1 VFCVMSVASLQS
13 LLDRF
18 NLGVFRA
25 APEGELLEC
34 NPALLRLLV
43 VPDLA
48 AARRLDLGELVAAPS
63 PQEGVVREVLW
74 MRGGAPVWLAV
85 SRASGRDAQDRP
97 VVDGL
102 VEDVTARREA
112 EEECRLLLERET
124 AARAAAEAASL
135 TKDEFLATLS
145 HELRTPLNGIVG
157 WASLLRSGTLKGERL
172 ARALASIER
181 NAGAQARLIDDLL
194 DVSAIISGKM
204 RLEIRPLYLTP
215 VIEAALDAVR
225 PAAEAKSIH
234 LEAACDAL
242 AGAVPGDADRLQQV
256 VWNLLSN
263 SVKFTPRGGTV
274 RVCLERSEGQAR
286 IVVSDNGRGIAPEF
300 LEHVFEPFRQADGS
314 STRSHRGLGLGLAIV
329 RRLVELHGG
338 QVRAESGG
346 PGRGARFTVEIPS
359 GEPLVERRQMSV
371 VGIEGADGGGV
382 SPGEFRLSLDGLRVL
397 VVDDEP
403 DFRDLLVA
411 LLEERGAVVHA
422 AASAAE
428 VLHTLP
434 SLRPD
439 VLLSDIAMPEVDG
452 YELIR
457 RLRAL
462 PAESGGR
469 VPAAALTAYARAEDR
484 RRVLLS
490 GFNMYLAKP
499 VDPEELVAV
508 VASLG
513 GRLGEEALVTA
524 PPARR

>member
-1 VFCVMSVASLQS
+1 MSVASLQS

-18 NLGVFRA
+18 DLGVFRA

-34 NPALLRLLV
+34 NPALLRLLG

-63 PQEGVVREVLW
+63 PGEEEGVVREVLW

-112 EEECRLLLERET
+112 EEEGRLLLERET

-181 NAGAQARLIDDLL
+181 NARAQARLIDDLL

-286 IVVSDNGRGIAPEF
+286 IVVSDTGRGIAPEF

-359 GEPLVERRQMSV
+359 GEPLVERRQTSIDGV
-371 VGIEGADGGGV
+371 DGADGGGFSGV
-382 SPGEFRLSLDGLRVL
+382 FRLSLDGLRVL

-422 AASAAE
+422 AASAVE

>member
-1 VFCVMSVASLQS
+1 MSAASLQS
-13 LLDRF
+13 LLDLF

-34 NPALLRLLV
+34 NPALLRLLG
-43 VPDLA
+43 VPDFA
-48 AARRLDLGELVAAPS
+48 AACRLDLGELVAAPRL
-63 PQEGVVREVLW
+63 QEGVVREVLW

-85 SRASGRDAQDRP
+85 SRACGRDAQDRP

-286 IVVSDNGRGIAPEF
+286 IVVSDTGRGIAPEF

-359 GEPLVERRQMSV
+359 GEPLVERRQTPV
-371 VGIEGADGGGV
+371 DGAAGGGF
-382 SPGEFRLSLDGLRVL
+382 PGVFRLSLDGLRVL

-403 DFRDLLVA
+403 DFRDLLVT
-411 LLEERGAVVHA
+411 LLEERGAAVHA

-428 VLHTLP
+428 ALRTLP

-439 VLLSDIAMPEVDG
+439 VLLSDIAMPDVDG

-469 VPAAALTAYARAEDR
+469 VPAVALTAYARAEDR

-513 GRLGEEALVTA
+513 GRLGEEALGTA
-524 PPARR
+524 PPDRL